1 VALAIAMPWGF
12 GEGMPVYLV
21 LVIAVAMALTRAK
34 RRIEQVEGVGGQA
47 VVAPP
52 RAVRWRQAGGMEK
65 AAFVVMA
72 VAALVWFL
80 LILTIGFAAAVI
92 ALGLAVWKRPYL
104 EATLAP
110 VVLIGGATIV
120 LVDLGLSLAQ
130 GDGGW
135 GAAVL
140 NAAVFGGVWVIIGVL
155 LWAAGRSS
163 SEALPTSRRS
173 RSGVPE

>member
-1 VALAIAMPWGF
+1 
-12 GEGMPVYLV
+12 MPVYLV
-21 LVIAVAMALTRAK
+21 LVIAVATALTRAK
-34 RRIEQVEGVGGQA
+34 RRMEQVEGPGGQP

-65 AAFVVMA
+65 TAFVVMA

-110 VVLIGGATIV
+110 VVLVGGAAIV

-130 GDGGW
+130 EDGGW
-135 GAAVL
+135 GAAAL
-140 NAAVFGGVWVIIGVL
+140 NAAVFGGVWLIIGVL
-155 LWAAGRSS
+155 LWAAGKSS
-163 SEALPTSRRS
+163 SETPPTFGRS
-173 RSGVPE
+173 RSELRE